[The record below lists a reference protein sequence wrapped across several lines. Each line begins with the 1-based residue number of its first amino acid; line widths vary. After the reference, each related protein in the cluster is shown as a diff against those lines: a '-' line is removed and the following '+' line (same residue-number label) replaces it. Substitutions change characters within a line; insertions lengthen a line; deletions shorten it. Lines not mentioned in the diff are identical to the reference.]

1 MLDTGVGLAT
11 GFLTKKIF
19 IGSSVNLLRKL
30 LGSVLQLGVTT
41 IATQN
46 SDFITSF
53 GRFVFQKIFIKNGL
67 NSKKGGR

>member
-19 IGSSVNLLRKL
+19 IGSSVNILRKL
-30 LGSVLQLGVTT
+30 FGSLLQLGVTT
-41 IATQN
+41 VATQN

-53 GRFVFQKIFIKNGL
+53 GRFVFQRIFIRNGL
-67 NSKKGGR
+67 NSKNRGR